1 MTAPESAFEL
11 LVNTFEAATAEEARL
26 RETHPPE
33 PAYEPQ
39 GGYITPNSVA
49 AFKDQWAAHEP
60 QRQAKAQAEQALH
73 AAKAA
78 LDAWFPAPVAA
89 SLNEGLAL
97 VAPAAEGTIA
107 LVRHNEAYLIE
118 HGATPEEALNK
129 IERFLNQF

>member
-11 LVNTFEAATAEEARL
+11 LVATFEAAAAEDTRL
-26 RETHPPE
+26 RELHPPE
-33 PAYEPQ
+33 PGYQPED
-39 GGYITPNSVA
+39 GYITPNSVA
-49 AFKDQWAAHEP
+49 AFKDQLAAYEP

-89 SLNEGLAL
+89 ALAEGVAV

-107 LVRHNEAYLIE
+107 LVRHNDAYLIE
-118 HGATPEEALNK
+118 RAATREEALNK

>member
-1 MTAPESAFEL
+1 MTAPETAFEL
-11 LVNTFEAATAEEARL
+11 LIIAFEAAAAEEARL
-26 RETHPPE
+26 YEIHPPE

-49 AFKDQWAAHEP
+49 AFKDQLAAYEP
-60 QRQAKAQAEQALH
+60 LRQAKAQADDALH

-89 SLNEGLAL
+89 ALAEGVAL
-97 VAPAAEGTIA
+97 VAPAAEGAIA
-107 LVRHNEAYLIE
+107 LVRHNDAYLIE
-118 HGATPEEALNK
+118 RGATRDEALNR